1 MTVLNITK
9 FASELTK
16 D

>member
-1 MTVLNITK
+1 MTVFNITK